1 MGASVSLQGR
11 FCHDM
16 DPNSFILVSFLGYT
30 EIVKV
35 LSFSGAVLCIVMDC
49 LFQFHYSSIL
59 FWFDMDSTLFVL
71 VTLSGFTDTD
81 WDHLRGLEL
90 RVD

>member
-16 DPNSFILVSFLGYT
+16 DLDSFILVSSLGYT
-30 EIVKV
+30 EIDQSIEFQRG
-35 LSFSGAVLCIVMDC
+35 SFVHSDGLPISVSLY
-49 LFQFHYSSIL
+49 QRS
-59 FWFDMDSTLFVL
+59 FWFHMDSTLFVS
-71 VTLSGFTDTD
+71 VTLSGFTNTD